1 MEYRRLGRT
10 GLRVSALGFGASS
23 LGGVFREIDEKE
35 GIRAV
40 HTAVDLGVNFIDVSP
55 FYGFTK
61 AERVLGEA
69 LKTIPRDRY
78 VLETKVGRYGMQME
92 DFDFA
97 AERVT
102 RSVDESLSRLKADY
116 VDIILCHDIEFG
128 DLTQVLNETIP
139 ALRRV
144 QETGKA
150 RFVGVSGLPLQIFRR
165 VLDQTDLDVVLS
177 YCHYSLNDT
186 ALEGLLPYLDG
197 RGMGVIN
204 ASPLSMGLLS
214 DRGAPE
220 WHPASDEIRQTC
232 AKAAA
237 FCRGQGVDIAQLAIR
252 FSVSNPALASTL
264 VSTADPRHMEKNV
277 RWAEAPLDRSLLAQV
292 LEILKPIH
300 NQTWPSGRPE
310 NQWDPAGDNDPVWE

>member
-102 RSVDESLSRLKADY
+102 RSVDESLSRLKVDY